1 MSFESGSVSF
11 RAFMVPQPLPA
22 DIVSRVA
29 AQAAP
34 GLDSLRDEPVQ
45 GWVGGRHLLDR
56 RITDDN
62 AYYAGYLRLT
72 LMQAVRKI
80 PPALLKAEQTM
91 EELAYQQANGLA
103 FLNRKQRA
111 EIRQEVVARL
121 LPEMPPQLKGIHV
134 VHDPEPRLVYATC
147 LSEKQLD
154 AFQIAFA
161 RATGFA
167 LIPAAPA
174 DLALRRKQIDVE
186 ELAPSSFSPDLEDR
200 EVGLVIGQDFLT
212 WLWYMSESEKG
223 AIALEDGRSVSVLIE
238 GPLTFQMLGEGA
250 HLAVLR
256 KGMPMISAEAK
267 SALSA
272 GKKLKQAKCSLTVD
286 EAAWSFTLD
295 ADDFVFRG
303 MKLPESEERLDPLS
317 RFQDRLL
324 QLNRFMDVF
333 FSLYDEF
340 LARRVQPEEW
350 REEVLRIRHWV
361 QQRQAVH

>member
-1 MSFESGSVSF
+1 
-11 RAFMVPQPLPA
+11 
-22 DIVSRVA
+22 
-29 AQAAP
+29 
-34 GLDSLRDEPVQ
+34 
-45 GWVGGRHLLDR
+45 
-56 RITDDN
+56 
-62 AYYAGYLRLT
+62 
-72 LMQAVRKI
+72 
-80 PPALLKAEQTM
+80 
-91 EELAYQQANGLA
+91 
-103 FLNRKQRA
+103 
-111 EIRQEVVARL
+111 
-121 LPEMPPQLKGIHV
+121 
-134 VHDPEPRLVYATC
+134 
-147 LSEKQLD
+147 
-154 AFQIAFA
+154 
-161 RATGFA
+161 
-167 LIPAAPA
+167 
-174 DLALRRKQIDVE
+174 
-186 ELAPSSFSPDLEDR
+186 LEDR

-324 QLNRFMDVF
+324 QLSRFMDVF

>member
-121 LPEMPPQLKGIHV
+121 FRLPLRG
-134 VHDPEPRLVYATC
+134 PR
-147 LSEKQLD
+147 
-154 AFQIAFA
+154 
-161 RATGFA
+161 
-167 LIPAAPA
+167 
-174 DLALRRKQIDVE
+174 
-186 ELAPSSFSPDLEDR
+186 
-200 EVGLVIGQDFLT
+200 
-212 WLWYMSESEKG
+212 
-223 AIALEDGRSVSVLIE
+223 VL
-238 GPLTFQMLGEGA
+238 P
-250 HLAVLR
+250 
-256 KGMPMISAEAK
+256 
-267 SALSA
+267 
-272 GKKLKQAKCSLTVD
+272 
-286 EAAWSFTLD
+286 
-295 ADDFVFRG
+295 
-303 MKLPESEERLDPLS
+303 
-317 RFQDRLL
+317 
-324 QLNRFMDVF
+324 
-333 FSLYDEF
+333 
-340 LARRVQPEEW
+340 
-350 REEVLRIRHWV
+350 
-361 QQRQAVH
+361 